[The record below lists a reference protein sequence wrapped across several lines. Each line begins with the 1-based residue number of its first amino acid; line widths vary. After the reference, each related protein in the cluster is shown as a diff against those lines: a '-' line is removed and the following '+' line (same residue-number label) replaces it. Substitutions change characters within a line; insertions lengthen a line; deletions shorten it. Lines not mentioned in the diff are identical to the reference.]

1 VKIGRS
7 AGLPA
12 KATDPVC
19 DFRDDGCLRSHVY
32 ISPATTGKA
41 VNDVLPPS

>member
-7 AGLPA
+7 AGLPT
-12 KATDPVC
+12 KAADPVRNA
-19 DFRDDGCLRSHVY
+19 RDDGCLRSHVY